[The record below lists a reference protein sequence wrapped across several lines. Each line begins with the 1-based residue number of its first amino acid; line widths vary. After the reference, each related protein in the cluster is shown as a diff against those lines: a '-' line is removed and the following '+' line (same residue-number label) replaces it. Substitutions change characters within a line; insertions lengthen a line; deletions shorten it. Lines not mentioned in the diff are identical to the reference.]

1 MAQTKNMTEGK
12 VFPIIFAY
20 FVPILCSTL
29 FQQLY
34 NVIDTIVVGKGINDM
49 ALAAVGA
56 TGSITFFIFGFIIG
70 LSNGMSVLMAQA
82 YGAGDYKQ
90 LRKTI
95 TMGALSC
102 GIVGFIIMVAS
113 IVAVRPLLVMMN
125 TGKLILDNAV
135 LYLVIIL
142 AGIPLMLLY
151 NSFSAILNA
160 LGDSK
165 TPLIAVIIS
174 TGINIVLDIYF
185 IVGLHM
191 GVDGAAYATL
201 IAQFCSAIFCFVKIR
216 KIPFIHLK
224 KEDWK
229 LDFPLIVAEFKI
241 GIPVAFMNS
250 VTAVGGLILQSYVN
264 KISEHHTAAYAAC
277 LKITG
282 FMMNPCSAVGVT
294 MSTYAG
300 QNLGAGRIDRIRE
313 GLRKGAGLSLTL
325 AAITGALLIF
335 IPSGLASIMLSDPV
349 NIGLSVDYLRIC
361 GLMIW
366 SVSLL
371 FMVRGTC
378 VGMGYTVI
386 PMFSGFMELIS
397 RFLVVIFLT
406 PKIGFHAVAIAEVSA
421 WSSAFL
427 LNLVYLIIKLRK
439 LRKKENANKSL
450 M

>member
-1 MAQTKNMTEGK
+1 MAHTKNMTEGK

-20 FVPILCSTL
+20 FVPVLCSTI

-34 NVIDTIVVGKGINDM
+34 NVIDTIIVGKGIDDM

-56 TGSITFFIFGFIIG
+56 TGGIAFFIFGFIIG

-82 YGAGDYKQ
+82 YGAGNYKQ
-90 LRKTI
+90 LRKAI
-95 TMGALSC
+95 TMGVVSGGVIGL
-102 GIVGFIIMVAS
+102 IIMVVS
-113 IVAVRPLLVMMN
+113 ILTVRPVLVLLN
-125 TGKLILDNAV
+125 TDKLILDNAV
-135 LYLVIIL
+135 LYIVIIL
-142 AGIPLMLLY
+142 AGIPLMLMY
-151 NSFSAILNA
+151 NTLSAILNA

-165 TPLIAVIIS
+165 TPLIAVVIS
-174 TGINIVLDIYF
+174 SVINVVLDIFF
-185 IVGLHM
+185 IVGLGM
-191 GVDGAAYATL
+191 GVDGAAIATL
-201 IAQFCSAIFCFVKIR
+201 IAQFCSAIFCFMKVK
-216 KIPFIHLK
+216 KIPFIRLE

-229 LDFPLIVAEFKI
+229 MNFSLIKEEFKI

-250 VTAVGGLILQSYVN
+250 VTAVGGLILQFFVN
-264 KISEHHTAAYAAC
+264 DLGVHYTAAYSAC

-300 QNLGAGRIDRIRE
+300 QNLGAGKIDRIKE

-335 IPSGLASIMLSDPV
+335 VPSGLASLMLSDPV

-361 GLMIW
+361 GVMIW

-378 VGMGYTVI
+378 VGMGYTII
-386 PMFSGFMELIS
+386 PMFSGFMELAA
-397 RFLVVIFLT
+397 RFLAVIVLA
-406 PKIGFHAVAIAEVSA
+406 PRIGYYAIAIAEVSA

-439 LRKKENANKSL
+439 LRKKEKL